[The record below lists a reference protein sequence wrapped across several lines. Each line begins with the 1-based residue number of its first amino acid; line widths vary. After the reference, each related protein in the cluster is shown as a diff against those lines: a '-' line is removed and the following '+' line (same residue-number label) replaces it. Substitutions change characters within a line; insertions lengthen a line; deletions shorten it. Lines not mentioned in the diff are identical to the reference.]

1 MLWGFADQRFSVGCV
16 AGHFI
21 RVWGGMLPNNPIL
34 WVRWYCVEEF
44 FIWSQDKRHDFISRL
59 LLRDWIGIIHP
70 KLNTFVICH
79 IIYLF
84 EQRPNS
90 CPKVPWNVAMRSTR
104 IQSLHQLRSTG
115 RMCGCTTVG
124 QGHTLDSLGHSH
136 PLAGQCPSMSKYW
149 WFQGLGSQE
158 FSIEIMMIMITTRDR
173 KRTLK
178 PPIWILYHGSASIN
192 GQTSQGFKSRRKRW
206 PIIWWIGNAL
216 DSRRFQ
222 WRRTCSDSSFLPFSW
237 SETTSGPSKG
247 LAVQS
252 FAVPRA
258 GWEVPVFYVKLYIYI

>member
-34 WVRWYCVEEF
+34 WVRWYGVEEF

-90 CPKVPWNVAMRSTR
+90 CPKVPWNVAMRSTK

-136 PLAGQCPSMSKYW
+136 PLAGQCPSMSKVLVVSRFRFLSRIFHW
-149 WFQGLGSQE
+149 DHDHDEGSQKDFE
-158 FSIEIMMIMITTRDR
+158 TTNLNTWPRQCISQWSDFAGIQEPPKTLADHLVNR
-173 KRTLK
+173 KCLRFTKVSMEKNMFWLVF
-178 PPIWILYHGSASIN
+178 PPFFLIWNNLRPIQGSS
-192 GQTSQGFKSRRKRW
+192 
-206 PIIWWIGNAL
+206 
-216 DSRRFQ
+216 
-222 WRRTCSDSSFLPFSW
+222 CSELCSTPCWVGSSSFLCQ
-237 SETTSGPSKG
+237 
-247 LAVQS
+247 A
-252 FAVPRA
+252 
-258 GWEVPVFYVKLYIYI
+258 IHN